1 MTYYL
6 FVPLLPD
13 QIFTEIAEDILP
25 HAVFEKFGVL
35 SRIALTTEAEVVM
48 FKLALPL
55 GWQTSGVYQKQSEG
69 SPTKINDGD
78 GDAALYNNKRALD
91 NWNND
96 VK

>member
-13 QIFTEIAEDILP
+13 QIFAEIAEDILP
-25 HAVFEKFGVL
+25 HAVFENFGVL
-35 SRIALTTEAEVVM
+35 SRIALTTEAEAVM

-55 GWQTSGVYQKQSEG
+55 GWQTSGVYHKQG
-69 SPTKINDGD
+69 SAIIKINIGD
-78 GDAALYNNKRALD
+78 GEPALYNNKRARA